1 MMKETIAVRKGDGS
15 TSQVVVGDVL
25 GTLPDYLPAGK
36 RVIVITDANVYDLY
50 APVIDRYEKIVIGQG
65 EGNKTHATLL
75 EIYERL
81 LEMEADRGCFILG
94 FGGGIVTDI
103 AGFVATTYM
112 RGVRFGFVAT
122 TLLAQVDASIG
133 GKNGVNVG
141 GYKNMVGTF
150 SQPGFVLCDP
160 NVLRTLPKR
169 EFRAGLAEIV
179 KAGLI
184 ADPALFALFENHFFE
199 DFSEDG
205 PLLLEAI
212 ARAIRVKKQIV
223 EADEREAGE
232 RRKLNL
238 GHTFA
243 HAIEKSSRRFLH
255 GEAVAIGTVTAARV
269 SCKLGLLDAAL
280 AERIRTVIERMG
292 FPVDA
297 GVSDYRLAEALRLDK
312 KKEGDEVALVLLR
325 GVGDCV
331 IRPVPFD
338 QMETLIAEEE

>member
-1 MMKETIAVRKGDGS
+1 MNKTIAVRKGDGGI
-15 TSQVVVGDVL
+15 SQVVVGDVL
-25 GTLPDYLPAGK
+25 GTLPDYLPAGR
-36 RVIVITDANVYDLY
+36 RVIVITDSNVYDY
-50 APVIDRYEKIVIGQG
+50 YGTVIDRYEKIVIGLG
-65 EGNKTHATLL
+65 EENKTHATLL
-75 EIYERL
+75 DIYERL
-81 LEMEADRGCFILG
+81 LEMEADRSCFILG

-122 TLLAQVDASIG
+122 TLLAQVDASVG

-150 SQPGFVLCDP
+150 NQPEFVLCDL
-160 NVLRTLPKR
+160 NVLHTLPKR
-169 EFRAGLAEIV
+169 EFRAGLAEVV

-184 ADPALFALFENHFFE
+184 ADPALFALFENHSFE
-199 DFSEDG
+199 DFSEDEA
-205 PLLLEAI
+205 LLSEAI
-212 ARAIRVKKQIV
+212 TRAIQVKKTIV

-243 HAIEKSSRRFLH
+243 HAIEKSSRHFLH
-255 GEAVAIGTVTAARV
+255 GEAVAIGTVTAARI
-269 SCKLGLLDAAL
+269 SGKLGLLDAAL
-280 AERIRTVIERMG
+280 AERVRAVIERMG
-292 FPVDA
+292 FSVDA
-297 GVSDYRLAEALRLDK
+297 GVPDYRLAEALRLDK

-325 GVGDCV
+325 GIGDCV

-338 QMETLIAEEE
+338 RMEALMAEEE